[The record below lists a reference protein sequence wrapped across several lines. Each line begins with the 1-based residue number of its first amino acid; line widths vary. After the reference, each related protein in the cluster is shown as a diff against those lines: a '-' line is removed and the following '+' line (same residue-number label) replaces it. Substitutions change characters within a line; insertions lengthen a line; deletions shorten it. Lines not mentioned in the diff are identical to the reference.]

1 MNKTFVKWM
10 RINAR
15 EKMSGIEGVGVVIGV
30 DRLRKVIE
38 QIEANLWKIQ
48 KIFTEEN
55 PWI

>member
-1 MNKTFVKWM
+1 M

-15 EKMSGIEGVGVVIGV
+15 ENQSGIEGVGVVIGV
-30 DRLRKVIE
+30 DRPGKVIE